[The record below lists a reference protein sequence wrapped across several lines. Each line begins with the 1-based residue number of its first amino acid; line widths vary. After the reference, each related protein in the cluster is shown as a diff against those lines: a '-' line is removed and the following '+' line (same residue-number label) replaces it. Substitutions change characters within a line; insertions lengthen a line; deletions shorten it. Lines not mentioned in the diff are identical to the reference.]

1 MIRGDARPV
10 PRSDSYEE
18 LTAIG
23 ALVWPVCRSV
33 RLYVLFF
40 FFFSFI
46 FFFFFFFFFSPLVVT
61 IFFVFSIPSF
71 FIVWFIFRL
80 IFLSADPRHVVII
93 IRVVFNDRATPTLLL
108 VVFKVI
114 ITVASRI
121 DVVAPATFNLYQTA
135 GKTKRENE
143 TSHVIKVP
151 DEQEDES

>member
-18 LTAIG
+18 LTASG
-23 ALVWPVCRSV
+23 ALIWPVSRSV
-33 RLYVLFF
+33 RFCVLFF
-40 FFFSFI
+40 FFFFI
-46 FFFFFFFFFSPLVVT
+46 FFIFSPLVVT
-61 IFFVFSIPSF
+61 IFFVFSIPNV
-71 FIVWFIFRL
+71 FIVKSIFRL

-121 DVVAPATFNLYQTA
+121 DVVALA
-135 GKTKRENE
+135 R
-143 TSHVIKVP
+143 
-151 DEQEDES
+151 